1 MYLRIE
7 KEFKKRSKHRKTQL
21 RFVVGAFTF
30 ATILSLLFS
39 SNLFAMVKNN
49 KLDANY
55 IWFTL
60 LGMLPFLF
68 ICYIYMAISI
78 RKYTKLSIKN
88 IFDLDFV
95 QEQYKEMIHKEDL
108 KILCEILKDNH
119 INTRPKV
126 QETIRHYQCLL
137 PRKVS
142 TSGTLLSILAFT
154 VSTLALIFSESV
166 WNSATTLAI
175 VFVLV
180 LAVILIYGVIIM
192 IDKFYFKALG
202 NDALYTRLEASLS
215 EIFMDYY
222 LKDEEKKTNQ
232 AVAEVN

>member
-21 RFVVGAFTF
+21 RFVVGAFAF

-39 SNLFAMVKNN
+39 SDLFAMIENN
-49 KLDANY
+49 KIDVNY

-60 LGMLPFLF
+60 LGMLPFF
-68 ICYIYMAISI
+68 VICHIYMAISI
-78 RKYTKLSIKN
+78 RKYVKLSIKN
-88 IFDLDFV
+88 IFDLDFI
-95 QEQYKEMIHKEDL
+95 QEKYKEMIHEEDL

-154 VSTLALIFSESV
+154 VSTMALIFSESV
-166 WNSATTLAI
+166 WNSATTLVI
-175 VFVLV
+175 VLVIV
-180 LAVILIYGVIIM
+180 LAVMLIYGMIIM

-202 NDALYTRLEASLS
+202 NDALYMRLEASLS

-222 LKDEEKKTNQ
+222 LKEEGKKANQ
-232 AVAEVN
+232 AIAEVN